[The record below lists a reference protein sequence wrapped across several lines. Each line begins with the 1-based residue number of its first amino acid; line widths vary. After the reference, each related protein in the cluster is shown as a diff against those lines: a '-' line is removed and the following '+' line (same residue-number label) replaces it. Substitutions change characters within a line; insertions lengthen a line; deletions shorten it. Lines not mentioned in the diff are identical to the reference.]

1 MTDAIR
7 TYPGALNGDI
17 GTWEKENANFLK
29 VFTGEVM
36 TAFDTAVKFKDKHLV
51 RTIEHG
57 KSASFPATWKA
68 TARYHK
74 PGTPVLGSN
83 NILHGERVI
92 TIDDLLLADVFIPK
106 IDEAKQHYDVR
117 SIYSKQ
123 LGNALAKTFDLNVAR
138 VIVKAARSTATI
150 TGANGGSVLKN
161 TNAAVDSDILAGLIF
176 SASQI
181 MDEKDVPEGNTR
193 YCALKPA
200 QYNLLAQNTKLLN
213 KDWGGSGVYSDGTI
227 LRVGGIEI
235 VKTNNLPQQTFT
247 AVDGERNDYAVDCK
261 DTVGTVWNEDA
272 VGTVKLMDLATEMS
286 GPDFAIMYQGTLM
299 VAKYAIGHGI
309 LRPECAVELSKA
321 V

>member
-36 TAFDTAVKFKDKHLV
+36 TAFDMAVKFKDKHLV
-51 RTIEHG
+51 RTIDHG

-92 TIDDLLLADVFIPK
+92 TIDDLLLSDVFIPK

-123 LGNALAKTFDLNVAR
+123 LGNALAKTFDLNVGR

-150 TGANGGSVLKN
+150 TGANGGSFLKN

-176 SASQI
+176 KASQI

-247 AVDGERNDYAVDCK
+247 AVEGERNDYAVDCK
-261 DTVGTVWNEDA
+261 DTVGVVWNEDA